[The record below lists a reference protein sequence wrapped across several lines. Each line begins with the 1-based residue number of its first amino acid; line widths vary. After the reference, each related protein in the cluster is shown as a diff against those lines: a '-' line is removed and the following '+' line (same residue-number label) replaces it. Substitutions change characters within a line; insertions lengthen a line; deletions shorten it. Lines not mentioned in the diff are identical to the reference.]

1 MGLLYQLVMAQK
13 KKEQSAAK
21 PPATDAKKS
30 QK

>member
-13 KKEQSAAK
+13 KKGQSTVK